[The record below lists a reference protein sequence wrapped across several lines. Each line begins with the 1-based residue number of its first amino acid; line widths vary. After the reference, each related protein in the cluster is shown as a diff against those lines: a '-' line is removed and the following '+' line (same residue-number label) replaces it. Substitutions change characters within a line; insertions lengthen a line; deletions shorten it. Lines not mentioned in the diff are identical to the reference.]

1 LAVLDFNCFS
11 WACYSSFAQF
21 FRFIVLC
28 VNLVVANCHC
38 RIFALTLLLRL
49 GDQNLT
55 ATTNYHSNMEL
66 KDYKPK
72 TFWQR
77 PEGVTGLLFL
87 AGLTV
92 GGGILLFSVLP
103 ALVLL
108 AQNTLYLVLML
119 MALAALI
126 YVVLDPKMRAL
137 IGYGYK
143 SIMRWFTGL
152 FVQIDPIGILKG
164 YVEHLQDNLRNMN
177 KQMNKLRGQM
187 HQLNEII
194 VNNKKEIESNLQL
207 ASQAKDANNQA
218 QMVLKSR
225 KAGRLKESNMRL
237 DELYNKMEVLYRVLK
252 RMYENSE
259 VLMEDIK
266 DQVELKEQERKA
278 IHASNSA
285 MRSAMSVIQ
294 GDKDKRAMFDEA
306 LEAVADDVSQKVGEM
321 ERFMEVS
328 SSFMDS
334 IDLQNGVFEEEG
346 LEMLEKWE
354 KESFSMLL
362 GDEKQT
368 LIKKAHSDTDVLDL
382 NEPVKMPERVGHR
395 NQYDNF
401 FE

>member
-1 LAVLDFNCFS
+1 MD
-11 WACYSSFAQF
+11 
-21 FRFIVLC
+21 
-28 VNLVVANCHC
+28 
-38 RIFALTLLLRL
+38 
-49 GDQNLT
+49 
-55 ATTNYHSNMEL
+55 SNNF
-66 KDYKPK
+66 KTK

-77 PEGVTGLLFL
+77 PEGVTGILVLSLL
-87 AGLTV
+87 AI
-92 GGGILLFSVLP
+92 GGGLAVL
-103 ALVLL
+103 ANLTAIIAFLQTTANLVIF
-108 AQNTLYLVLML
+108 LMV
-119 MALAALI
+119 LAALL
-126 YVVLDPKMRAL
+126 YVAFDPKMRAL
-137 IGYGYK
+137 VSYSYK
-143 SIMRWFTGL
+143 SVMRWITGL

-187 HQLNEII
+187 HQLNEVI
-194 VNNKKEIESNLQL
+194 VNNKREIQSNLQL
-207 ASQAKDANNQA
+207 ASQAKDSNNQA

-225 KAGRLKESNMRL
+225 KAGRLQESNVRL
-237 DELYNKMEVLYRVLK
+237 DTLYKKMEVMYRVLK

-259 VLMEDIK
+259 VMMEDIK

-278 IHASNSA
+278 IHASTSA
-285 MRSAMSVIQ
+285 MRSAMSIIK

-306 LEAVADDVSQKVGEM
+306 LEAVAEDVSQKVGEM

-354 KESFSMLL
+354 KESFSKLL
-362 GDEKQT
+362 GDEKQS
-368 LIKKAHSDTDVLDL
+368 LISKANDDAEVLDL
-382 NEPVKMPERVGHR
+382 NEPIKMPERVGHK

>member
-1 LAVLDFNCFS
+1 METSDF
-11 WACYSSFAQF
+11 
-21 FRFIVLC
+21 
-28 VNLVVANCHC
+28 
-38 RIFALTLLLRL
+38 
-49 GDQNLT
+49 
-55 ATTNYHSNMEL
+55 
-66 KDYKPK
+66 KPK
-72 TFWQR
+72 SFWQR
-77 PEGVTGLLFL
+77 PEGVTGMLFAVAIGIGSGFLLV
-87 AGLTV
+87 T
-92 GGGILLFSVLP
+92 VLP
-103 ALVLL
+103 ALIAL
-108 AQNTLYLVLML
+108 AQTTVYLVLML

-126 YVVLDPKMRAL
+126 YVALDPKMRAL
-137 IGYGYK
+137 IGFSYK
-143 SIMRWFTGL
+143 SVMRWVTGL
-152 FVQIDPIGILKG
+152 FVQIDPIGILKS
-164 YVEHLQDNLRNMN
+164 YVESLQDNLRNMN

-187 HQLNEII
+187 HQLKEII
-194 VNNKKEIESNLQL
+194 VNNQKEIQSNLQL
-207 ASQAKDANNQA
+207 ASQAKDQNNQA
-218 QMVLKSR
+218 MMVLKSR
-225 KAGRLKESNMRL
+225 KAGRLQESNLRL

-328 SSFMDS
+328 SSFMNS
-334 IDLQNGVFEEEG
+334 IDLQNGVFEQEG

-354 KESFSMLL
+354 QESFSKLL

-368 LIKKAHSDTDVLDL
+368 LISKANDDNEVLDL
-382 NEPVKMPERVGHR
+382 SAPMKTLERVGHR